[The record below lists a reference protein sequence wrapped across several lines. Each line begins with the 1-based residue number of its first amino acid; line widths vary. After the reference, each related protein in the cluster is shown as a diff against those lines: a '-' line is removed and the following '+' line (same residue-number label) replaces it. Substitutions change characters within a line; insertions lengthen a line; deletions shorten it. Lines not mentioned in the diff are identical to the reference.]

1 MNVISLVLIQAMVKN
16 LNSSATPACDQAFIF
31 YLSIHDSTVVCCPLL
46 LIGSIHVQRQLFSLL
61 GNRKNTVF
69 HLQITFLQVQFTM
82 LIDNKSLI
90 LKVTKYGCV
99 RYFHILAQCKDIGT
113 VRYTVPVRY
122 KNNISK
128 F

>member
-1 MNVISLVLIQAMVKN
+1 M
-16 LNSSATPACDQAFIF
+16 TPLW
-31 YLSIHDSTVVCCPLL
+31 YVVP
-46 LIGSIHVQRQLFSLL
+46 SSLL
-61 GNRKNTVF
+61 VPSTFNASCSPYSETEKNKVF
-69 HLQITFLQVQFTM
+69 HLQIIFLQVQFTM

-99 RYFHILAQCKDIGT
+99 RYLHILAQCKDIGT